1 MTEEFLAF
9 SQAVGNDLSTPRPE
23 YMFPGLRAGDQW
35 CLCVERWAQA
45 HSAGAAPPVILE
57 ATHEMALEFVS
68 MEDLRAFEFQRR
80 T

>member
-23 YMFPGLRAGDQW
+23 YMFPGLRAGDHW
-35 CLCVERWAQA
+35 CVCVERWVQA
-45 HSAGAAPPVILE
+45 HAAGAAPPVILE
-57 ATHEMALEFVS
+57 ATHEMALEFVC